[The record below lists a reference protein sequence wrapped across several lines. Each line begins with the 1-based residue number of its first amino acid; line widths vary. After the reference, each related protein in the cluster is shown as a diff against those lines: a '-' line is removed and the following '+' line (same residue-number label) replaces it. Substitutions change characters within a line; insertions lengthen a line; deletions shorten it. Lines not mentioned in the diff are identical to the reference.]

1 MTDLI
6 EACMCCVL
14 VKLFFFGIYIGYC
27 PFDANEFID
36 ESAVE
41 CFMKL
46 VSITRRIN

>member
-14 VKLFFFGIYIGYC
+14 VKLFFGIYIGYC

-36 ESAVE
+36 DSAVE
-41 CFMKL
+41 CFMKP
-46 VSITRRIN
+46 VSITRRID